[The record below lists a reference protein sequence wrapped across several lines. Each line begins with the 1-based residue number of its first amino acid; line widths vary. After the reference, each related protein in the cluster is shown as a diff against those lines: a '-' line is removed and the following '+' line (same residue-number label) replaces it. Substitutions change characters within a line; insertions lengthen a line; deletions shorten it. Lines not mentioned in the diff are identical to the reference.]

1 MRPTLRPPAKS
12 GRPFTPTQA
21 LICCG
26 LAGLAFV
33 FLCVVMLWEAREDAT
48 HAADQQAA
56 NLAALVEQDAGRNI
70 ALFDLSLQ
78 AVIGGL
84 QLPGL
89 ASLSP
94 EMRHRVL
101 FDRSASARYLAFIN
115 ALDENGDV
123 VANTQQEPPTN
134 WSSRDY
140 FIAQKRD
147 ASDRLF
153 IGRPFSTASDENAGI
168 PISRRI
174 SHPDGTFAGVVVGGM
189 RLAYFRDLFRQLNL
203 GSHGSIALLR
213 TDGTYLMRHP
223 FDRNDI
229 GRTLDAASPLLQTG
243 STPIVAED
251 PIDRVARRITVRRIG
266 DLPLLVMVGLATE
279 DIYGNWL
286 LRAAFAA
293 GASVL
298 VLLASWELAA
308 QLRRQAC
315 LRQTAEQAVR
325 ARSNSLSTLS
335 HELRTPL
342 QGILGYAERLCRQA
356 GIDAAAQR
364 QLAAIVDAAKHMR
377 DVVNGVLA
385 HARIE
390 TRAPEPQVIRV
401 DLRAL
406 VEQCRDLVEPGA
418 AARGLQLRSLIDAA
432 VPQHFATDAA
442 MLRQVL
448 LNLLGNAVKFTQ
460 HGSIEIRLAGDEE
473 HIACEVVD
481 TGIGVPPELRH
492 RLFQDYERLGAD
504 ERGFEGSG
512 LGLSM
517 ARILVGGL
525 GGEIGHRD
533 NAGGGSVFWFSLPAG
548 RMAEPV
554 PPPPPHAN
562 DSAPLG
568 ALNILIADD
577 TPIARDSTAATLRA
591 AGHQVTA
598 ARDGAEVVELAEGGN
613 FDVILMD
620 LRMPVLDGIKAT
632 RRIRAHCGPR
642 GQVPI
647 VAMTANPREEPIR
660 QWRDAGIDGY
670 LTKPVTEVE
679 LLAAIAK
686 AVNCRAPAQVIDHE
700 VLASLAAYMS
710 AQDLDGHLHA
720 LAVRIEAM
728 LHCLAAPDAFAATD
742 ALGEAAH
749 ELASSAGVLGF
760 TTLAE
765 MARRLETAL
774 AVNPTQARTAMDTF
788 RHAAQAALAELRHR
802 EPA

>member
-1 MRPTLRPPAKS
+1 MMV
-12 GRPFTPTQA
+12 
-21 LICCG
+21 LIS
-26 LAGLAFV
+26 
-33 FLCVVMLWEAREDAT
+33 LWMAIEARNDAT
-48 HAADQQAA
+48 RWADQQAA
-56 NLAALVEQDAGRNI
+56 NLAALVEQDVARNI
-70 ALFDLSLQ
+70 ELLDLSLQ
-78 AVIGGL
+78 AVSDGL
-84 QLPGL
+84 RLPGL
-89 ASLSP
+89 ANLSP

-101 FDRSASARYLAFIN
+101 FDRSASARYLAFVN
-115 ALDENGDV
+115 ALDENGEV
-123 VANTQQEPPTN
+123 IANSQKEPVSN

-153 IGRPFSTASDENAGI
+153 IGRPFATTSDDNAGI
-168 PISRRI
+168 AISRRM

-189 RLAYFRDLFRQLNL
+189 RLAYFRELFRRLDL
-203 GSHGSIALLR
+203 GTHGSIALLR
-213 TDGTYLMRHP
+213 TDGTYLMRLP

-229 GRTLDAASPLLQTG
+229 GHALDAASPLLQAGTA
-243 STPIVAED
+243 PIVAED
-251 PIDRVARRITVRRIG
+251 PLDHVTRRITVRHIG
-266 DLPLLVMVGLATE
+266 DLPLLVVVGLSTH
-279 DIYGNWL
+279 DIYAAWL
-286 LRAAFAA
+286 LRAGFIACAC
-293 GASVL
+293 VL

-308 QLRRQAC
+308 QLLREAH

-325 ARSNSLSTLS
+325 AKADFLSTLS

-342 QGILGYAERLCRQA
+342 HGILGYAERLCRQA
-356 GIDAAAQR
+356 GFDATAQR
-364 QLAAIVDAAKHMR
+364 QIAAIADAAKHMR

-385 HARIE
+385 HARVE
-390 TRAPEPQVIRV
+390 ARAPEPHMTRV

-418 AARGLQLRSLIDAA
+418 AARGLQSRALIDPA
-432 VPQHFATDAA
+432 VPANFVTDEA

-460 HGSIEIRLAGDEE
+460 HGSIEVRLSGDER
-473 HIACEVVD
+473 HITCEVID
-481 TGIGVPPELRH
+481 TGVGVPAELRH
-492 RLFQDYERLGAD
+492 RLFHDYERLGAD

-512 LGLSM
+512 LGLAM
-517 ARILVGGL
+517 ARTLVGSL

-548 RMAEPV
+548 RMVEPA

-562 DSAPLG
+562 DAAPLG
-568 ALNILIADD
+568 ALSILIADD

-598 ARDGAEVVELAEGGN
+598 ARDGAEVVELAESGD
-613 FDVILMD
+613 FDVVLMD
-620 LRMPVLDGIKAT
+620 LRMPVLDGIEAT

-647 VAMTANPREEPIR
+647 VAMTANAREEPVR
-660 QWRDAGIDGY
+660 QCREAGMDGY

-679 LLAAIAK
+679 LLAAVAR
-686 AVNCRAPAQVIDHE
+686 AVNCRGPAQVIDHD
-700 VLASLAAYMS
+700 VLASLARYMS
-710 AQDLDGHLHA
+710 PQDLDGHLRA

-765 MARRLETAL
+765 MGRRLETAL
-774 AVNPTQARTAMDTF
+774 AVEPTRAQAAMDAF
-788 RHAAQAALAELRHR
+788 RQAAQAALAELRQS